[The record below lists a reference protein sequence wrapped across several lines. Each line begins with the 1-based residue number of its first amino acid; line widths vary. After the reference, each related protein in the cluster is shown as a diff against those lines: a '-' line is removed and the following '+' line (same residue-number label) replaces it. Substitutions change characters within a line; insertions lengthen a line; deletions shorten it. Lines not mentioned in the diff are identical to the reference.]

1 MTSSREE
8 LAAEIQQRMVRMI
21 ADVVL
26 FNHAVSAKVGLGAS
40 DSQFMTLL
48 QTYGPL
54 TPRQLAEHTGL
65 TSGTITGVIDRLESH
80 GFVTRRP
87 DPGDRRKVVVTPSA
101 AAIQEKLVP
110 LYAEQGARMHA
121 VLATRSV
128 DELRTISAFLAD
140 AVESGKNA
148 VAES

>member
-8 LAAEIQQRMVRMI
+8 LAGEIQQRMIRFI
-21 ADVVL
+21 AGVVL
-26 FNHAVSAKVGLGAS
+26 YNHAVSAKVGLGAS

-80 GFVTRRP
+80 GFVTREA
-87 DPGDRRKVVVTPSA
+87 DPGDRRKVVVTPSLE
-101 AAIQEKLVP
+101 AIQEKLVP
-110 LYAEQGARMHA
+110 LYAEQGESMHA
-121 VLATRSV
+121 VLATRSEA
-128 DELRTISAFLAD
+128 ELQTISDFLGD
-140 AVESGKNA
+140 AIDNA
-148 VAES
+148 VAPG

>member
-1 MTSSREE
+1 MTSSRAE
-8 LAAEIQQRMVRMI
+8 LTAEIQQRLIRMI

-48 QTYGPL
+48 QTYGPM

-65 TSGTITGVIDRLESH
+65 TSGTVTGVIDRLEAT
-80 GFVTRRP
+80 GLVTRQP
-87 DPGDRRKVVVTPSA
+87 DPHDRRKVVVTPSA
-101 AAIQEKLVP
+101 EAIQEKLVP

-128 DELRTISAFLAD
+128 EELRVISDFLAD
-140 AVESGKNA
+140 SVG
-148 VAES
+148 

>member
-8 LAAEIQQRMVRMI
+8 LAAQIQQRMVRLI

-65 TSGTITGVIDRLESH
+65 TSGTVTGVIDRLESH
-80 GFVTRRP
+80 GFVTRKP
-87 DPGDRRKVVVTPSA
+87 DPDDRRKVVVTPSME
-101 AAIQEKLVP
+101 AIQAKLVP
-110 LYAEQGARMHA
+110 LYAEQGAHMQS
-121 VLATRSV
+121 VLATRTEA
-128 DELRTISAFLAD
+128 ELRTISAFLAD
-140 AVESGKNA
+140 C
-148 VAES
+148 VADDVVADD

>member
-8 LAAEIQQRMVRMI
+8 LAAEIQQRMVRLI
-21 ADVVL
+21 AEVVL

-65 TSGTITGVIDRLESH
+65 TSGTVTGVVDRLESQ
-80 GFVTRRP
+80 GLVTRRP
-87 DPGDRRKVVVTPSA
+87 DPNDRRKVVVTPSA
-101 AAIQEKLVP
+101 EAIQEKLVP
-110 LYAEQGARMHA
+110 LYAEQGAKMHA
-121 VLATRSV
+121 VLATRTV

-140 AVESGKNA
+140 AVEAGQDA
-148 VAES
+148 VAEG

>member
-8 LAAEIQQRMVRMI
+8 LAAEIQQRMVRLI

-26 FNHAVSAKVGLGAS
+26 FNHAVAAKVGLGAS

-65 TSGTITGVIDRLESH
+65 TSGTVTGVIDRLESH

-87 DPGDRRKVVVTPSA
+87 DPGDRRKVVVTPSMQ
-101 AAIQEKLVP
+101 AIQAKLVP
-110 LYAEQGARMHA
+110 LYAEQAEHMHS
-121 VLATRSV
+121 VLATRTEA
-128 DELRTISAFLAD
+128 ELRVISDFLAD
-140 AVESGKNA
+140 SIAANV

>member
-8 LAAEIQQRMVRMI
+8 LAGEIQQRMIRFI
-21 ADVVL
+21 AGVVL

-54 TPRQLAEHTGL
+54 TPRQLAEYTGL

-80 GFVTRRP
+80 GFVTREP
-87 DPGDRRKVVVTPSA
+87 DPGDRRKVVVTPSLE
-101 AAIQEKLVP
+101 AIQDKLVP
-110 LYAEQGARMHA
+110 LYAEQGSRMQD
-121 VLATRSV
+121 VLATRSLA
-128 DELRTISAFLAD
+128 ELRTISAFLAD
-140 AVESGKNA
+140 AVDNA
-148 VAES
+148 EAPS

>member
-8 LAAEIQQRMVRMI
+8 LAGEIQGRMI
-21 ADVVL
+21 RFIAGAVL
-26 FNHAVSAKVGLGAS
+26 YNHAVSAKVGLGAS

-87 DPGDRRKVVVTPSA
+87 DPADRRKVVVTPSLET
-101 AAIQEKLVP
+101 IQEKLVP
-110 LYAEQGARMHA
+110 LYAEQGARMQE
-121 VLATRSV
+121 VLATRTA
-128 DELRTISAFLAD
+128 DELRVISQFLAD
-140 AVESGKNA
+140 AIDNA
-148 VAES
+148 VAPS

>member
-1 MTSSREE
+1 MTGSREE
-8 LAAEIQQRMVRMI
+8 LAAEIQQRMLRLI

-65 TSGTITGVIDRLESH
+65 TSGTVTGVIDRLESH

-87 DPGDRRKVVVTPSA
+87 DPGDRRKVVVTPVPE
-101 AAIQEKLVP
+101 AIQEKLVP
-110 LYAEQGARMHA
+110 LYAAQAEHLQA
-121 VLATRSV
+121 VLAARTEA
-128 DELRTISAFLAD
+128 DLRTISEFLAD
-140 AVESGKNA
+140 SVSGQG

>member
-8 LAAEIQQRMVRMI
+8 LAGEIQQRMIRFI
-21 ADVVL
+21 AEVVL
-26 FNHAVSAKVGLGAS
+26 YNHAVSAKVGLGAS

-65 TSGTITGVIDRLESH
+65 TSGTVTGVIDRLESH
-80 GFVTRRP
+80 GFVTREA
-87 DPGDRRKVVVTPSA
+87 DPGDRRKVVVTPSLE
-101 AAIQEKLVP
+101 AIRDKLVP
-110 LYAEQGARMHA
+110 LYAEQGDRMQQ

-128 DELRTISAFLAD
+128 EELRTISAFLAD
-140 AVESGKNA
+140 AVDNA
-148 VAES
+148 VAPD

>member
-8 LAAEIQQRMVRMI
+8 LAAEIQQRMVRLI
-21 ADVVL
+21 AEVVL

-65 TSGTITGVIDRLESH
+65 TSGTVTGVIDRLETQ
-80 GFVTRRP
+80 GLVTRRP
-87 DPGDRRKVVVTPSA
+87 DPDDRRKVVVSPSA
-101 AAIQEKLVP
+101 EAIQEKLVP
-110 LYAEQGARMHA
+110 LYAEQGAKMHA
-121 VLATRSV
+121 VLATRTV

-140 AVESGKNA
+140 S
-148 VAES
+148 VADG

>member
-8 LAAEIQQRMVRMI
+8 LAAEIQQRLVRFI

-65 TSGTITGVIDRLESH
+65 TSGTVTGVIDRLESH

-87 DPGDRRKVVVTPSA
+87 DPGDRRKVVVTPSVE
-101 AAIQEKLVP
+101 AIQAKLVP
-110 LYAEQGARMHA
+110 LYTEQGQHIQS
-121 VLATRSV
+121 VLATRSEA
-128 DELRTISAFLAD
+128 ELRVISAFLAD
-140 AVESGKNA
+140 SIGADG